1 MIKIL
6 DCLEIVSICAAGV
19 TNHGS
24 CYNFN
29 LIYWSRQR
37 SIKKPINVKNQFSVN
52 LDKVQRIE
60 IHSLFFISLLLVCNE
75 SNMGMVLVA
84 VMLLLFTAISAKCL
98 QQVYHSVSL
107 QA

>member
-1 MIKIL
+1 M
-6 DCLEIVSICAAGV
+6 
-19 TNHGS
+19 TNHDS
-24 CYNFN
+24 CNNFN